1 MDRIILVAQQL
12 AKEGKIPNT
21 ALIKARLPKNTPLPA
36 IIQGLKLWQD
46 NPNKQIN
53 IPTEPSLMG
62 ATSQQISGS
71 IDEIIGSKIAQA
83 IAPLKEEIVALKAHI
98 ETLETTIN
106 RLQNAGQITTQTPTK
121 EA

>member
-12 AKEGKIPNT
+12 AKEGKTPNT

-53 IPTEPSLMG
+53 TPTEPALTGAMIQQSDASLE
-62 ATSQQISGS
+62 QI
-71 IDEIIGSKIAQA
+71 INSKIEQA
-83 IAPLKEEIVALKAHI
+83 ITPLKEEINTLKAQIEALKARTI
-98 ETLETTIN
+98 EAPASVVE
-106 RLQNAGQITTQTPTK
+106 
-121 EA
+121 E

>member
-12 AKEGKIPNT
+12 AKEGKTPNT

-53 IPTEPSLMG
+53 TPTEPALTG
-62 ATSQQISGS
+62 ATAQQIVGS
-71 IDEIIGSKIAQA
+71 IDEIINSKIAQA
-83 IAPLKEEIVALKAHI
+83 ITPLKEEISLLKAQL
-98 ETLETTIN
+98 ETLN
-106 RLQNAGQITTQTPTK
+106 NNITTKSP
-121 EA
+121 EALEE